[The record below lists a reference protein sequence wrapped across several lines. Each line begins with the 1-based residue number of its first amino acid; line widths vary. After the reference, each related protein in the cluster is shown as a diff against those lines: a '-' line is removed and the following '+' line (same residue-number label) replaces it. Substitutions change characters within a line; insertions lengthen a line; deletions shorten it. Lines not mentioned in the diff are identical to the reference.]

1 LNEATTLRLDKW
13 LWQARFFK
21 TRTLAAKTVSLG
33 RVRVNATRVT
43 KPATAV
49 KIGDGLTFPQGDEV
63 RIIEIA
69 ALGSRRGPAPEAQAL
84 YADLAPKPD
93 PAETPQKPFAER
105 GGARPTKKDRRAM
118 DAVRRLGS

>member
-1 LNEATTLRLDKW
+1 MSETPTLRLDKW

-21 TRTLAAKTVSLG
+21 TRTLAAKMVGLG

-49 KIGDGLTFPQGDEV
+49 KIGDGLTFPQGDDV

-69 ALGSRRGPAPEAQAL
+69 ALGERRGPAPEAQGL
-84 YADLAPKPD
+84 YVDLAPEPD
-93 PAETPQKPFAER
+93 PAQTTAKPFVER

-118 DAVRRLGS
+118 DAVRRIGP